1 MTYMKKKKIKS
12 YEIKNLGLAI
22 LNIFDDKTVSSI
34 GLNKFFDYSLF
45 WNTSTSILVLLSY
58 AGIINAPSNNLKPYI
73 INHDKI
79 FELRNLIL
87 NELIENGKL
96 SWNRQFGKIIIK
108 MIQKNYKNFIEKNNW
123 ITEDLK
129 LHGKI

>member
-1 MTYMKKKKIKS
+1 
-12 YEIKNLGLAI
+12 
-22 LNIFDDKTVSSI
+22 LNIFEDKTVSTI

-45 WNTSTSILVLLSY
+45 WNTSTHILVLLSY
-58 AGIINAPSNNLKPYI
+58 AGIINTPSNNLKPYK
-73 INHDKI
+73 INHEKI

-96 SWNRQFGKIIIK
+96 SWNRNLKTTGNSAKFSD
-108 MIQKNYKNFIEKNNW
+108 YKNFIEKNNW

>member
-1 MTYMKKKKIKS
+1 M
-12 YEIKNLGLAI
+12 
-22 LNIFDDKTVSSI
+22 
-34 GLNKFFDYSLF
+34 F
-45 WNTSTSILVLLSY
+45 WNTSTHILVLLSY
-58 AGIINAPSNNLKPYI
+58 AGIINTPSNNLKPYK
-73 INHDKI
+73 INHEKI

-96 SWNRQFGKIIIK
+96 SWNRNFGKKIIK
-108 MIQKNYKNFIEKNNW
+108 MIQTNYKNFIEKNNW